1 MQADARIDPESL
13 ERDNDRDIDSLAD
26 KTSFLRK
33 VCAAL
38 ELHGLMLK
46 VFSAFQASCYP
57 EALLALGWTLLAMC
71 RSPVT
76 SMQRLTPKIGFSIT
90 WYALLLEGIYP
101 VEQMWQCS
109 VQWGLLI

>member
-33 VCAAL
+33 VCARDEQNGLVLSHLDAYQRFCYF
-38 ELHGLMLK
+38 HGLRLQWM
-46 VFSAFQASCYP
+46 
-57 EALLALGWTLLAMC
+57 TLFTKC

-76 SMQRLTPKIGFSIT
+76 SMQRSTRRTGSWTT
-90 WYALLLEGIYP
+90 WYGP
-101 VEQMWQCS
+101 CS
-109 VQWGLLI
+109 